1 MENIY
6 FLSDIEIKHQI
17 GQKIKSERL
26 RQNVTQENLAL
37 NSGVSLST
45 LKKIENGEISSFTSF
60 LMVIR
65 ALGLLDNIESL
76 LEPHVLSPNEYFEM
90 VHSQKKKI
98 RKKASV
104 KKNVKQNNGISE
116 W

>member
-1 MENIY
+1 
-6 FLSDIEIKHQI
+6 
-17 GQKIKSERL
+17 
-26 RQNVTQENLAL
+26 
-37 NSGVSLST
+37 
-45 LKKIENGEISSFTSF
+45 
-60 LMVIR
+60 MVIR

>member
-45 LKKIENGEISSFTSF
+45 LKKIGEISSFTSF